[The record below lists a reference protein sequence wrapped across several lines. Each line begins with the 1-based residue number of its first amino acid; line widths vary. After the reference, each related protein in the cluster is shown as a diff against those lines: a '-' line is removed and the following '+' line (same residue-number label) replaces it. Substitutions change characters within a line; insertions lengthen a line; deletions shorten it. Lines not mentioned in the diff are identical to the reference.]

1 MVRAQL
7 ARDTSPT
14 PPALTRKS
22 QTTPVVVCMCVG
34 VNSDGR
40 AEINSEQEALT
51 GQNPITRIGR
61 EPKKLLTPFPCLH
74 VG

>member
-7 ARDTSPT
+7 ARDTSTT
-14 PPALTRKS
+14 PAALTRKS

-40 AEINSEQEALT
+40 AGINSEQEALM
-51 GQNPITRIGR
+51 GQNLITRIGR
-61 EPKKLLTPFPCLH
+61 EPKKRLTPFPCLH
-74 VG
+74 MG